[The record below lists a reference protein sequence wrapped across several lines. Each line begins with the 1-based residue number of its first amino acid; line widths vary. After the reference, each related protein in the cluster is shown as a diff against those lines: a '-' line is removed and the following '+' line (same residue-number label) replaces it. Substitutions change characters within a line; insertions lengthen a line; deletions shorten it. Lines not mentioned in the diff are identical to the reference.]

1 MTAAEA
7 APEPGAGGIDGAI
20 KQKVAR
26 ATFWAALE
34 TAGAQG
40 AAFLFFVVFARLL
53 SPTEFGV
60 YALGMA
66 IVGAVNMIL
75 FQGFGDGL
83 IQAERL
89 DDAATSTAF
98 WTNML
103 LAAGMVAGLQVIAG
117 FAVVLFHEPLLEP
130 VIRWLSLLCIPR
142 ALVSVHSALFRRTLD
157 LRIFAI
163 RTILGSVAGGLVGVG
178 LALTGFGVWALV
190 ISQFVQS
197 ALIAAIMW
205 RSTAWRPR
213 LLFSVPAFRAL
224 LGFSRHFMAASVISS
239 CIDDLGSVLVGLN
252 MDLVAVGYYAVGL
265 RVIRA
270 LIILA
275 MTPLQL
281 VMMPALRRIAHD
293 RTRFAAAYT
302 EMVLMASTAW
312 LPAAAGLGLAAPL
325 LIPPVFGAQ
334 WVGAIPV
341 VQAMSF
347 VALTMPFW
355 TFSWQALSALGHPD
369 AFARMAYLAAR
380 PLLRGAAGGGPVR
393 RRRRWLE
400 LGGAVGV
407 DGADLLTCCGRPAA
421 FPPVRCYPAA
431 TASRCAASPWRLP
444 SCCCRPC
451 CRRAYCPWQWRG
463 WRAWR
468 CSRRRWIACC
478 CRAISHDW
486 SRWRARPFPPSRL
499 LPWRSHDP
507 ETHPLRLGRQPAAR
521 PPASQHRRVARLQ
534 PRF

>member
-178 LALTGFGVWALV
+178 LALAGFGVWALV

-197 ALIAAIMW
+197 AMIAAIMW

-334 WVGAIPV
+334 WFGAVPV

-347 VALTMPFW
+347 VALTMPLW
-355 TFSWQALSALGHPD
+355 TFSGQALSALGRPD
-369 AFARMAYLAAR
+369 AFARMAYWQLGLYCVVLPFAAR
-380 PLLRGAAGGGPVR
+380 FGAVAVGWSWAVLSALMVPISLHLLRQACGFPAGPLLSGGGRIALCGVAMAA
-393 RRRRWLE
+393 
-400 LGGAVGV
+400 AVLLLQAVLPPGV
-407 DGADLLTCCGRPAA
+407 LSLAVAGLAGLAVFAA
-421 FPPVRCYPAA
+421 AM
-431 TASRCAASPWRLP
+431 
-444 SCCCRPC
+444 
-451 CRRAYCPWQWRG
+451 
-463 WRAWR
+463 
-468 CSRRRWIACC
+468 
-478 CRAISHDW
+478 D
-486 SRWRARPFPPSRL
+486 RL
-499 LPWRSHDP
+499 LLPGH
-507 ETHPLRLGRQPAAR
+507 L
-521 PPASQHRRVARLQ
+521 ARLVALARTAI
-534 PRF
+534 PTKPAPTVAVP